1 MSECIFCKISNG
13 EIPSI
18 KIWEDENFLAFL
30 DINPVSEGMTLV
42 IPNEHR
48 NSRIFKNDIDL
59 ISKIMEACKK
69 VSEMLENG
77 LDIERVGL
85 IFEGLEVDH
94 LHAKLIPIKEGEN
107 IKQILNSD
115 HKKPTT
121 EELKLV
127 SDKIL
132 EA

>member
-42 IPNEHR
+42 IPKEHR

-115 HKKPTT
+115 YKKPTT

>member
-1 MSECIFCKISNG
+1 MSECIFCKIANG
-13 EIPSI
+13 DIPSI

-42 IPNEHR
+42 IPKEHR

>member
-1 MSECIFCKISNG
+1 MSECIFCKIADG

-42 IPNEHR
+42 IPKEHR
-48 NSRIFKNDIDL
+48 DSRIFKNDVNL
-59 ISKIMEACKK
+59 LSKIMEACKK
-69 VSEMLENG
+69 VSEMLESG

-85 IFEGLEVDH
+85 IFEGMEVNH
-94 LHAKLIPIKEGEN
+94 LHAKLIPIKKGEN

>member
-1 MSECIFCKISNG
+1 MSECIFCKIANG
-13 EIPSI
+13 DIPSV
-18 KIWEDENFLAFL
+18 KIWEDEDFLAFL

-42 IPNEHR
+42 IPKEHR
-48 NSRIFKNDIDL
+48 DSRIFKNDINL

-77 LDIERVGL
+77 LNIERVGL
-85 IFEGLEVDH
+85 IFEGLEVGH

-115 HKKPTT
+115 HEKPTT
-121 EELKLV
+121 EELKLI

-132 EA
+132 ES